1 LAIVTFSGFSLDN
14 KIALVTGAGRGLGLE
29 IAKALASAGAHV
41 LVNGRGNEGLE
52 QAVSDITSAGG
63 AASPLAFDIADE
75 LAVREVFQEIEVRF
89 SRLDIL
95 VNNVGI
101 RDRRSL
107 FEFEMDDVRRLIEV
121 NLIAPFDLSR
131 EAARLMVER
140 GEGRII
146 NITSIAGPIANKGD
160 AVYTAAKG
168 GLEALT
174 RALAAEL
181 GSSNITV
188 NAVAPGFFATET
200 NAAMVVNEEIAEWLA
215 RRTSL
220 GRWGQ
225 PHEIAGAVVFLAS
238 PAASYI
244 TGQVLTVDGGY
255 LAHF

>member
-1 LAIVTFSGFSLDN
+1 VTFSGFSLDN
-14 KIALVTGAGRGLGLE
+14 KIALVTGAGRGLGFE
-29 IAKALASAGAHV
+29 IARELAGAGAHV
-41 LVNGRGNEGLE
+41 LANGRTKEGVE
-52 QAVSDITSAGG
+52 QAVADITSAG
-63 AASPLAFDIADE
+63 ASTSPLLFDIADE
-75 LAVREVFQEIEVRF
+75 VAVSEAFQDIEKHYK
-89 SRLDIL
+89 RLDIL

-107 FEFEMDDVRRLIEV
+107 FEFELDDVRRLIEV
-121 NLIAPFDLSR
+121 DLIAPFNLSR
-131 EAARLMVER
+131 EAARLMIEH
-140 GEGRII
+140 GQGRII
-146 NITSIAGPIANKGD
+146 NITSIAGPIANAGD
-160 AVYTAAKG
+160 AIYTAAKG

-181 GSSNITV
+181 GSANITV

-200 NAAMVVNEEIAEWLA
+200 NAAMVANEEIATWLA

>member
-1 LAIVTFSGFSLDN
+1 MTFSGFSLDD
-14 KIALVTGAGRGLGLE
+14 KIALVTGAGRGLGFE
-29 IAKALASAGAHV
+29 IAKALAGAEAHV
-41 LVNGRGNEGLE
+41 LVNGRTQASLE
-52 QAVSDITSAGG
+52 RPVAEITSAGG
-63 AASPLAFDIADE
+63 SASLLLFDVADE
-75 LAVREVFQEIEVRF
+75 LAVSEAFQKIEKQYN
-89 SRLDIL
+89 RLDIL
-95 VNNVGI
+95 INNVGI

-107 FEFEMDDVRRLIEV
+107 FEFELDDVRRLIEV
-121 NLIAPFDLSR
+121 DLIAPFNLSR
-131 EAARLMVER
+131 EAARLMIEQ

-146 NITSIAGPIANKGD
+146 NITSIAGPIANAGD

-174 RALAAEL
+174 RALSAEL

-200 NAAMVVNEEIAEWLA
+200 NAAMVANEEIAGWLA